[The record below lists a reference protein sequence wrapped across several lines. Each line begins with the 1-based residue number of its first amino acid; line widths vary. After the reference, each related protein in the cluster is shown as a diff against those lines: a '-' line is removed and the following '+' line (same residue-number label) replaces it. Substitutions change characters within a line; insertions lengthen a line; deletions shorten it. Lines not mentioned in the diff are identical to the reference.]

1 MIVDTVINI
10 ISSRYLRREQMFK
23 IQKDLKTPK
32 GQLNSF
38 GGYNYRSCEDIV
50 EAVKPLLFA
59 RGLHLNL
66 SDELVNYGDRF
77 YIKATASVMDGE
89 KIVSSASGYAREAL
103 TKKGMDESQITGAA
117 SSYARKYALNGLF
130 AIDDTKDADTDEP
143 SVNVSNW
150 YSSNWLTVIGGSE
163 TLEELKKNYAQAY
176 RENKDDE
183 SVVVQINA
191 AKDAKKKLL
200 SK

>member
-1 MIVDTVINI
+1 
-10 ISSRYLRREQMFK
+10 MFK

-103 TKKGMDESQITGAA
+103 TKKVMDESQITGAA

-176 RENKDDE
+176 RANKDDE